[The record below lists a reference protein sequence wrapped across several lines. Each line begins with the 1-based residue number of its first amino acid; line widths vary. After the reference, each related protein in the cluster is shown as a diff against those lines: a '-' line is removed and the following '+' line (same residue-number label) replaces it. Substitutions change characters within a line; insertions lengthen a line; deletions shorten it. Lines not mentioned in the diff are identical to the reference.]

1 MLDSTRVGKEE
12 REEGGLGRRKGKKTK
27 ARKREEREGRGGR
40 GRGKPEM
47 RHTPNS
53 WRRDP
58 AEHQLDTTHHGG
70 TPRGRMLATRHEMQ
84 PAGSMMPLE
93 LSPLRSRKGPQP
105 RIELNV
111 NPQ

>member
-1 MLDSTRVGKEE
+1 MLDSTRAGKEE

-40 GRGKPEM
+40 RGKPEM

-58 AEHQLDTTHHGG
+58 AEHQLDTVHHGG
-70 TPRGRMLATRHEMQ
+70 TPRGRMLATRHELQ

-93 LSPLRSRKGPQP
+93 LSPPRSRKEPQP